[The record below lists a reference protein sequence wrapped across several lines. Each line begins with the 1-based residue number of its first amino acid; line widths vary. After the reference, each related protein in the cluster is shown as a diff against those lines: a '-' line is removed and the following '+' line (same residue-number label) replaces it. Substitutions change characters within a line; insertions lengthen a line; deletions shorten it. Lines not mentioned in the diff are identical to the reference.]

1 MRKGEINLNQEFEK
15 IISPYIKNK
24 TYLKLKN
31 YRHHNTTRLN
41 HLYNVAVYSYWI
53 GKKLN
58 LFCDVDFKSLL
69 AGALLHDFYFVKQKE
84 ENTSLYWFTH
94 CELAEENAAKHF
106 DISEKERNIILAHM
120 FPLAKH
126 LPHSKEAWIVS
137 IADKWSA
144 LLERLFNKNYPIPA

>member
-1 MRKGEINLNQEFEK
+1 MNREFEK
-15 IISPYIKNK
+15 IITPYINNK
-24 TYLKLKN
+24 TYLKLNN

-58 LFCDVDFKSLL
+58 LFCDIDFESLL

-84 ENTSLYWFTH
+84 ENVATYWITH
-94 CELAEENAAKHF
+94 CELAEENATKYF
-106 DISEKERNIILAHM
+106 DISEKEKNIILSHM

-126 LPHSKEAWIVS
+126 LPRSKEAWIVS
-137 IADKWSA
+137 FADKWSA
-144 LLERLFNKNYPIPA
+144 LLERFFNKNYKVPVY